1 MADLIGFTLITL
13 VSLLT
18 FFLALRRK
26 IFSKILFVALV
37 ARITVLILGHYF
49 ITLPDSTADA
59 ETFERVAWSLS
70 QEGFFSLMSNYQGPS
85 ARFISWFIA
94 IPYSLFGRSILMAKS
109 ISLLFGMGSVFL
121 GCLLAEKLWDKR
133 TSVKIGWT
141 IALFPSL
148 ILYSALVMR
157 EAYMVFFILIALHG
171 VVNWTKKNNI
181 NSIILALAGFAGGVF
196 FHGAILVGA
205 ICFAGIVGFSILK
218 KIIKQL
224 INLRFHLQSFLIM
237 IIVILIS
244 GYYFTSKL
252 NVPYLGNFESA
263 TNIDNLL
270 KKTQNATRGDAAWPE
285 WTKINNP
292 MELIYKSPIRSIY
305 VVFAPFPWDVKKTK
319 HLIGM
324 FDAFIYFYLT
334 ILILQNLKI
343 IWYNPALRIILLI
356 LLTYLFVFGIGVGN
370 FGTGIRH
377 RAKFAI
383 LFILL
388 AGPLLK
394 RFIILKKVI
403 RN

>member
-141 IALFPSL
+141 IALFP
-148 ILYSALVMR
+148 
-157 EAYMVFFILIALHG
+157 
-171 VVNWTKKNNI
+171 
-181 NSIILALAGFAGGVF
+181 
-196 FHGAILVGA
+196 
-205 ICFAGIVGFSILK
+205 
-218 KIIKQL
+218 
-224 INLRFHLQSFLIM
+224 
-237 IIVILIS
+237 
-244 GYYFTSKL
+244 
-252 NVPYLGNFESA
+252 
-263 TNIDNLL
+263 
-270 KKTQNATRGDAAWPE
+270 
-285 WTKINNP
+285 
-292 MELIYKSPIRSIY
+292 
-305 VVFAPFPWDVKKTK
+305 
-319 HLIGM
+319 
-324 FDAFIYFYLT
+324 
-334 ILILQNLKI
+334 
-343 IWYNPALRIILLI
+343 
-356 LLTYLFVFGIGVGN
+356 
-370 FGTGIRH
+370 
-377 RAKFAI
+377 
-383 LFILL
+383 
-388 AGPLLK
+388 
-394 RFIILKKVI
+394 
-403 RN
+403 